1 MEEVERYVCST
12 FSTRVGIDQYLLWIG
27 RQQSCAISLYEVDIR
42 PTVCNEENWLRD
54 INSKIQVNI
63 SQRVISKR
71 KKERKKK
78 IAITLSTIP
87 PRLRRAGAA
96 YGLGN
101 LTAIKSFCPFRPIY
115 IGIRI

>member
-1 MEEVERYVCST
+1 MVH
-12 FSTRVGIDQYLLWIG
+12 
-27 RQQSCAISLYEVDIR
+27 EVDIL